1 MKTEKKQEPKR
12 NLRGAELPEEITLED
27 LRANRSVAAVEYQS
41 VFARARKL
49 DAADSGDLWKAVQAK
64 FPSYQILPDTNYVSY
79 VKDNI
84 VAAIYT
90 VGKSAHLLPTS
101 EDDKEVVEHLN
112 VALEHI
118 WSSVDVPKYQLQAGE
133 RAALFNFGLTQVGWD
148 GEVTVGNGTNKLYR
162 GEVVLKN
169 VNPLQFMRDPF
180 AESLDT
186 AGFCM
191 TWEHYHESAILG
203 TPQYKEEF
211 KKYKA
216 VLNASGGTMH
226 VQGIEPIR
234 DTSAPIGKKDYYTVI
249 THWVNVDGKIHE
261 IHTVADEWV
270 LFVREDIKPSM
281 YPFAELY
288 CNEPANK
295 LFGISSPQKI
305 FKNNLTYNIMS
316 SIICTSEY
324 KNQRP
329 PRFVNSQSG
338 LNVATFTRNGND
350 ADRTFVVNGDAD
362 KAVHYH
368 QFPQMSQQAFAVM
381 GTLGSDIQTIS
392 GIDGSYT
399 GRDTGSIL
407 TTGGIDSMLDQATMI
422 DAPKV
427 ANYERYCKRL
437 TQLIIGNYVNHAN
450 MKRCYYVKDS
460 ADQTWTSVEVPF
472 DEISKDTV
480 FDYELQ
486 ISSILPKNKARLEN
500 FANKVM
506 EMQMQYKAAGI
517 DVDLITPEEWLMFQD
532 NPYREYMQKRMGV
545 QRSQNYQQ
553 MVAKVVGHFADLTE
567 LGVAPEDAVNM
578 TAQGLAQ
585 ESQDGKAG
593 ALQEQLDTLSGM
605 QPAMVE
611 QPAVADMAMMPP
623 M

>member
-1 MKTEKKQEPKR
+1 MKTEKKKPEQKR
-12 NLRGAELPEEITLED
+12 NLRGAELPEGVTLEM
-27 LRANRSVAAVEYQS
+27 LRDNRSVAAVEYQP

-90 VGKSAHLLPTS
+90 VGKCAHLLPTS
-101 EDDKEVVEHLN
+101 EDDKEIVEHLN

-118 WSSVDVPKYQLQAGE
+118 WNSVDVPKYQLQAGE
-133 RAALFNFGLTQVGWD
+133 RAALMNFGLTQVGWD
-148 GEVTVGNGTNKLYR
+148 GEVTVGNGTNKLCK
-162 GEVVLKN
+162 GEVALKN
-169 VNPLQFMRDPF
+169 INPLQFMRDPF

-186 AGFCM
+186 AGYCM
-191 TWEHYHESAILG
+191 TWEHYHKSAILG
-203 TPQYKEEF
+203 TEQYKEEF
-211 KKYKA
+211 KRYRAA
-216 VLNASGGTMH
+216 VDAGIGSIH

-234 DTSAPIGKKDYYTVI
+234 DTNAPIGKKDYYTVI

-261 IHTVADEWV
+261 IHTLADEWV
-270 LFVREDIKPSM
+270 LFVREAIKPAM
-281 YPFAELY
+281 FPFAELY
-288 CNEPANK
+288 CNEPANR

-381 GTLGSDIQTIS
+381 GTLGADIQTIS
-392 GIDGSYT
+392 GVDGSYT

-427 ANYERYCKRL
+427 TNYERYCKRL

-450 MKRCYYVKDS
+450 MKREYFVKDP
-460 ADQTWTSVEVPF
+460 ANNEWKSVEVSF
-472 DEISKDTV
+472 GDINSDTV
-480 FDYELQ
+480 FDYEMQL
-486 ISSILPKNKARLEN
+486 SSILPKNKARLEN

-545 QRSQNYQQ
+545 QRSQNYQD
-553 MVAKVVGHFADLTE
+553 MVAKVIGHYADLTE
-567 LGVAPEDAVNM
+567 LGVAPVDAVNM
-578 TAQGLAQ
+578 TAQGIAQ
-585 ESQDGKAG
+585 ENMDGKPG
-593 ALQEQLDTLSGM
+593 ALQEQIDTLSSM
-605 QPAMVE
+605 QPAAVE
-611 QPAVADMAMMPP
+611 QTMMPDIAAMM
-623 M
+623 